1 MLMQLIAAALE
12 KGASENEEA
21 TDRRLASLMEVSVPH
36 DSHKHHLDIA
46 QDTQWRSKY
55 RIELFN
61 GPTTFRLVRTDKGD
75 QVAEEAVFSIQGV
88 LSGKNLPPVTEK
100 IK

>member
-21 TDRRLASLMEVSVPH
+21 TDRRLASLTEVSPLH
-36 DSHKHHLDIA
+36 DSHKHHADIA
-46 QDTQWRSKY
+46 QDTQWHSKY
-55 RIELFN
+55 RIELFD
-61 GPTTFRLVRTDKGD
+61 GPTTFRLVQTDQGD
-75 QVAEEAVFSIQGV
+75 QVTEEAVFSIQGV